1 MYVAVAGILIL
12 LSSNAGRLTN
22 PSLSLPAC
30 LLERM
35 SLIGGG
41 ESFKKKKEN
50 PTKHLTCTH
59 KVSLPPVL

>member
-22 PSLSLPAC
+22 PPERSSSLSLPAC

-35 SLIGGG
+35 SLI
-41 ESFKKKKEN
+41 
-50 PTKHLTCTH
+50 
-59 KVSLPPVL
+59 